1 MRFHETVVI
10 KFSGA
15 QTSPH
20 SVGGQKNFTYFHV
33 HIRYYISM
41 ATTTTIDIIGILGM
55 VPD

>member
-1 MRFHETVVI
+1 MQFHETVVI
-10 KFSGA
+10 NFSDA

-20 SVGGQKNFTYFHV
+20 SVGGQKNFTYFNV